1 MLFRSYNTPYILVI
15 SKFLTYAP
23 EFAKRTA
30 TSEEKPKI
38 FEQWAKELGSDSY
51 AVNIKS
57 PAEKR
62 AEQKRV
68 FEEERR
74 RKEAEEKAEY
84 ERNRK
89 MKRKE
94 NIKDERQKTT
104 NIKKEEAVIN
114 NADAKGTEDASSYQ
128 KILSPEELDKQRER
142 EEDLQRFRN
151 RERERDKRQLERERE
166 ARLAAF
172 VRDSRGKPQQP
183 RQHIPVRD
191 RGVLVVSDSTRGGDH
206 ETTTLS
212 SIDRMMVEESRVA
225 IQKLIDQNLITA
237 KEMNAALRPFMLNSA
252 RQTKETQIPQ
262 LDLAGEAFQQL
273 IGLFPKVTD
282 GTLYDYTTLIS
293 TLGKLKQLDVAL
305 HIYETQLKPKPSDK
319 VSPLFSLIS
328 FISITII
335 YIFYFLFSIFYY
347 FLFMFCKVS

>member
-1 MLFRSYNTPYILVI
+1 L
-15 SKFLTYAP
+15 
-23 EFAKRTA
+23 AKHRA
-30 TSEEKPKI
+30 EEKPKI

-62 AEQKRV
+62 GEQKRAI
-68 FEEERR
+68 EEERR
-74 RKEAEEKAEY
+74 RKEAEENAKQETI
-84 ERNRK
+84 RK

-94 NIKDERQKTT
+94 NIKDNRQKTT
-104 NIKKEEAVIN
+104 QIKQEAII
-114 NADAKGTEDASSYQ
+114 NADAKRTEDASYQ
-128 KILSPEELDKQRER
+128 MILSPEELDKQRER

-151 RERERDKRQLERERE
+151 REKEREKRQLERKRE

-212 SIDRMMVEESRVA
+212 SMDRMMVEESRVA